1 MDETY
6 VGGPEP
12 WAFGRHTT
20 SKSIVAIAVERRGR
34 VKLGRVRMARVPN
47 LSIPTMTDFA
57 TTALERGSTIR
68 TDGLSSYR
76 GLVAAGYRHQVITLK
91 AVEEPAHVAMPA
103 VHRVASLLQRWLL
116 GTHQGAV
123 RVHHL
128 DYYLDEFTFRF
139 NRRGARH
146 RGLLFFRLLQ
156 QAVATRQVTVD
167 QLTGRHHNML
177 GSLE

>member
-1 MDETY
+1 
-6 VGGPEP
+6 
-12 WAFGRHTT
+12 
-20 SKSIVAIAVERRGR
+20 
-34 VKLGRVRMARVPN
+34 VPN

-146 RGLLFFRLLQ
+146 RGLLFFRLSPASRRHPPGHRRSAHGKASQ
-156 QAVATRQVTVD
+156 HVGVTGVKRI
-167 QLTGRHHNML
+167 GRFVN
-177 GSLE
+177 G

>member
-1 MDETY
+1 
-6 VGGPEP
+6 
-12 WAFGRHTT
+12 
-20 SKSIVAIAVERRGR
+20 
-34 VKLGRVRMARVPN
+34 VRMARVPN

-116 GTHQGAV
+116 GTHQGRV
-123 RVHHL
+123 RVPPL
-128 DYYLDEFTFRF
+128 DSSLDEFPFRF
-139 NRRGARH
+139 NRRGCPASWPA
-146 RGLLFFRLLQ
+146 LLPTSPA
-156 QAVATRQVTVD
+156 AVATRQVTVD